1 MRLRTLFVTTSF
13 ALAVGACR
21 SSDGTV
27 QPSPTSQDSATAA
40 ATPETPDADA
50 AGAPLE
56 AASLAGPTT
65 VADPQQGQGGS
76 TLDDASRREEI
87 RRQQRDALLGEYL
100 RIGDERLDQS
110 DFEGALTAYSQAL
123 DIDPGSDEARERMRR
138 VQALMGDEFAGAADY
153 LDDLSVRESVR
164 RAQAR
169 IAAES
174 AIDAGNAALA
184 DGDYEGAIG
193 QYREAQLILR
203 YHPLIATDS
212 LDEERVTGLLNRAI
226 DLQEEAL
233 ADEAEQREAQARA
246 ARAERERA
254 ESEYVENQMRTLYNE
269 ANRAYM
275 RDNFKRAE
283 ALANQ
288 ILLLDKHNA
297 QAMKLRDNARLQRHK
312 QTDRRLRQEHREQ
325 WNRTFDELDMM
336 DTPQVV
342 ALEFDDLKRWSQVRE
357 RKPLEFAGSDDAADA
372 DREAVLERL
381 DSTRFAPAFVGPDGE
396 GTDISDIANYLQ
408 NLTGVNFIVSTLVRE
423 DLDEEETTI
432 KLQLNDRSVRKVLDI
447 IADTSENL
455 RWKIEDGVVKFVTK
469 EELVGGQRLKM
480 YEVRDIIHPVPDFPG
495 REINVSP
502 SGGLEAF
509 DEDFDEREGLVVTAD
524 TLETLI
530 RDNIA
535 VDSWDEDPQN
545 AIRIADNGTLVV
557 NQTPE
562 VHGQIESL
570 LDDLREAAGI
580 MVDIQANFLSVED
593 NFLEDIGID
602 FRGLGQPGLGTN
614 EFLNDFGDQTAQ
626 QDLGDTIGQD
636 TDLGAFLDEGEDG
649 DIRARTENL
658 YDQTLG
664 DEDILTGAGGVS
676 FSWTYLNDLELELV
690 LRAVSKS
697 ERLELV
703 TAPRILVFNTAR
715 ANITVLNQIA
725 YVQDFDVE
733 IAQGA
738 SIADPIIDVIQDGV
752 ILDVRPVVS
761 ADRRFILME
770 LRPTVAELQRPI
782 LEQPTSLGNQTTVTL
797 QLPEVD
803 IQRVRTTI
811 PMPDGG
817 TVMLGGLK
825 ISEKKDQRSGIPFL
839 NKIPVLSFF
848 FDRKG
853 TFISNRK
860 LLILITA
867 QIVIPE
873 EHEPTPSQL
882 GLSAR

>member
-1 MRLRTLFVTTSF
+1 MRLRILFVTSSF
-13 ALAVGACR
+13 ALALGACR
-21 SSDGTV
+21 SSDPAV
-27 QPSPTSQDSATAA
+27 QPTSTPERPATSQD
-40 ATPETPDADA
+40 EADA
-50 AGAPLE
+50 SAPVG
-56 AASLAGPTT
+56 AASLTGPAT
-65 VADPQQGQGGS
+65 VAEPQDEGQGEA
-76 TLDDASRREEI
+76 LDQATRREEI
-87 RRQQRDALLGEYL
+87 RRQQRQALVAEYL
-100 RIGDERLDQS
+100 EIGDERLDQS
-110 DFEGALTAYSQAL
+110 DLEGALTAYSQAL
-123 DIDPGSDEARERMRR
+123 DVDPSSAEARARLRR
-138 VQALMGDEFAGAADY
+138 VEALMGDSFAGAADY

-169 IAAES
+169 IAAET
-174 AIDAGNAALA
+174 AIEAGNRALA
-184 DGDYEGAIG
+184 DGEYDVAIE

-203 YHPLIATDS
+203 FHPLIANDS

-226 DLQEEAL
+226 DLEEEA
-233 ADEAEQREAQARA
+233 AEEEELRREEQARA
-246 ARAERERA
+246 AKAERERA
-254 ESEYVENQMRTLYNE
+254 EAEYVENQMRTLYNE

-283 ALANQ
+283 DLANQ
-288 ILLLDKHNA
+288 ILLLDRHNK
-297 QAMKLRDNARLQRHK
+297 QAMTLRDNARLQRHK
-312 QTDRRLRQEHREQ
+312 QTDQRLREQYREQ
-325 WNRTFDELDMM
+325 WIRTFEELDTM

-342 ALEFDDLKRWSQVRE
+342 PLEFDDLKRWSQVRE
-357 RKPLEFAGSDDAADA
+357 RKPLEFAAADDDADQARLD
-372 DREAVLERL
+372 VLEKL
-381 DSTRFAPAFVGPDGE
+381 DSTRFAPAFIGPDGE
-396 GTDISDIANYLQ
+396 GTDIGDIASFLQ

-432 KLQLNDRSVRKVLDI
+432 KLQLNERSVRKVLDI
-447 IADTSENL
+447 IADTSESL
-455 RWKIEDGVVKFVTK
+455 RWKIEDGVVKFVTR
-469 EELVGGQRLKM
+469 EELVGGQKLKM

-502 SGGLEAF
+502 SGGLEFF
-509 DEDFDEREGLVVTAD
+509 DEDFEEREGLVVTAD

-535 VDSWDEDPQN
+535 VESWDEDPRN

-562 VHGQIESL
+562 VHEQIEGL

-614 EFLNDFGDQTAQ
+614 EFLNDFGDPAAQ
-626 QDLGDTIGQD
+626 QDLGDTIGQG
-636 TDLGAFLDEGEDG
+636 TDLGAFFDEGNDG
-649 DIRARTENL
+649 DVRARTENL

-664 DEDILTGAGGVS
+664 DENVLTGAGGVS
-676 FSWTYLNDLELELV
+676 FSWTYLNDLQLELV

-715 ANITVLNQIA
+715 ANITVLNQVA

-825 ISEKKDQRSGIPFL
+825 ISEKKDQRSGIPFI

-853 TFISNRK
+853 TFVSNRK

-867 QIVIPE
+867 EIVIPE

-882 GLSAR
+882 GLTAR